1 MSDVELLNDWSE
13 HWLNV
18 KKHLKEVQDLMN
30 SKKYAEAKKKAMD
43 LAVDGHLM
51 RQAII
56 LEEEKWTIKDPQ

>member
-1 MSDVELLNDWSE
+1 MSEYIDWSE

-43 LAVDGHLM
+43 LSVDGHLM
-51 RQAII
+51 RQANI
-56 LEEEKWTIKDPQ
+56 LEEEKWTKKDQK

>member
-30 SKKYAEAKKKAMD
+30 SKKYAEAKKKATD
-43 LAVDGHLM
+43 LSVDGHLL
-51 RQAII
+51 RLSIT
-56 LEEEKWTIKDPQ
+56 LEEEKWDK

>member
-30 SKKYAEAKKKAMD
+30 SKKYAEAKKKATD
-43 LAVDGHLM
+43 LSVDGHLL
-51 RQAII
+51 RLSITI
-56 LEEEKWTIKDPQ
+56 EEEKWTAKDPQ